1 MEILIVQLLNP
12 IFFIIGV
19 LVLVNKLNKCAK
31 ENLELEARNIEMQK
45 SSKEKEEELREVII
59 DLEHKILSI
68 TGDKNPFIISESK

>member
-1 MEILIVQLLNP
+1 
-12 IFFIIGV
+12 
-19 LVLVNKLNKCAK
+19 
-31 ENLELEARNIEMQK
+31 MQK